1 MGSSAAAGRREIVHL
16 RRKNGDAVLC
26 LRVRAR
32 DPAVER
38 EQSEI
43 WSVYR
48 NWRVSTDSPQRVRKN
63 GNAPAAGDGSGRR
76 REGGEIGE
84 GSRLPLRSGQG
95 GASGE
100 RALACGRAEPDSR
113 DGKEFFRSGE
123 LWLGYFPG
131 SCCRSYTGG

>member
-16 RRKNGDAVLC
+16 RRKNGDDVLC

-84 GSRLPLRSGQG
+84 GSRLPLRTGQG
-95 GASGE
+95 GGGG
-100 RALACGRAEPDSR
+100 GRAPARGASEPGLR
-113 DGKEFFRSGE
+113 GRKEFFCSGE
-123 LWLGYFPG
+123 L
-131 SCCRSYTGG
+131 